1 MNSSILPPPFLVIS
15 PQFICNVCSV
25 QVPEDS
31 MVARRI
37 PSIFQHIGW
46 KSTLPNKVQ
55 KLKDSTFDIA
65 KRRFKNH
72 NPSADIITTMKVY
85 NDFIPEYAYR
95 AAPGFFWGITRPN
108 DTYDI
113 IFPKPLSLSRV
124 VFLTGVPTTK
134 NKLKIMKDYIQDG
147 ELSVSSKFQKVATN
161 NSAICD
167 NFMSLKKFKDGEL
180 DFQKSEVIGMSNI
193 IDKLKTVQCVRIKI
207 GPNQKS
213 WVIARE
219 IQVFTE
225 GGEGSGAVES
235 SSPQ

>member
-1 MNSSILPPPFLVIS
+1 
-15 PQFICNVCSV
+15 
-25 QVPEDS
+25 

-95 AAPGFFWGITRPN
+95 TAPGFFWGITRPN

-113 IFPKPLSLSRV
+113 IFPKALSVSRIV
-124 VFLTGVPTTK
+124 YLTGVPTTK
-134 NKLKIMKDYIQDG
+134 NKQKVMKDYIQDG
-147 ELSVSSKFQKVATN
+147 DLMVSSKFQKVASN

-167 NFMSLKKFKDGEL
+167 NFLSVKKFTEGET
-180 DFQKSEVIGMSNI
+180 DFQTSEVTGMTNI
-193 IDKLKTVQCVRIKI
+193 TERLKTVQCIRVKI

-213 WVIARE
+213 WVIVRE
-219 IQVFTE
+219 IQVFVDE
-225 GGEGSGAVES
+225 
-235 SSPQ
+235 